1 MYRLVWLRWVGVCVC
16 IVELVYGYFSGSVLT
31 AFFIYSF
38 NLTTICL
45 SLFIRNPTD
54 IKSWLMRL
62 SNGQRLGVD

>member
-1 MYRLVWLRWVGVCVC
+1 VYRLVWLRWVGACVC

-45 SLFIRNPTD
+45 SLSIRNPTD
-54 IKSWLMRL
+54 IKR
-62 SNGQRLGVD
+62 